1 MTSRPSDPLELDL
14 LALDEI
20 AAEATAPSAGLR
32 ERVLAS
38 RGSARPL
45 AGLAPR
51 LASFLD
57 LPAERAEALLRAA
70 GEPPGAAWV
79 DDRVPGVRL
88 LHFEGG
94 ARHAG
99 ADCGLVHLPA
109 GARYPLH
116 RHLGEEWV
124 FVLSGSAEEESTGEQ
139 WGPGDLC
146 RRDAG
151 SAHAFRATASVPF
164 VFAVVLREGIALEEP
179 PAPPAG

>member
-1 MTSRPSDPLELDL
+1 MTRPTDPLELDL

-20 AAEATAPSAGLR
+20 AAEAPAPSAGLR
-32 ERVLAS
+32 ASVLAS
-38 RGSARPL
+38 RAGDLPL

-57 LPAERAEALLRAA
+57 LPPERAQALLRAVGKTA
-70 GEPPGAAWV
+70 EAPWT
-79 DDRVPGVRL
+79 DDRVGGVRL

-124 FVLSGSAEEESTGEQ
+124 FVLSGSAEEEGTGET
-139 WGPGDLC
+139 WAPGDLC
-146 RRDAG
+146 RRAG
-151 SAHAFRATASVPF
+151 GSSHAFRAIGSLPF
-164 VFAVVLREGIALEEP
+164 VFAVVLREGIALEEL
-179 PAPPAG
+179 PAPPAA